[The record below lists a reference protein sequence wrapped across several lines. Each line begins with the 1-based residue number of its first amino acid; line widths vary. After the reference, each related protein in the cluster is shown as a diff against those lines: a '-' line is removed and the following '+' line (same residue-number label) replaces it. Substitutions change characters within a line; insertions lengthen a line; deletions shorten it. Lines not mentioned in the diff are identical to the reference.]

1 MTANTYDPYPVT
13 FGLVGAGGIA
23 QAYGD
28 AFLQSKRADL
38 LAVADVSE
46 NSAGALAQKCEA
58 EAFRTHPEMFDA
70 HPQLDAVLICTPPN
84 THADIAC
91 EALSRGMHVLCE
103 KPLSITS
110 SDARRMA
117 KAAEHND
124 VILTMASKF
133 RYVQDVEI
141 AKNLVDAGK
150 IGEVVLFEN
159 AFTGFVDMSKRW
171 NSVPAISGGGVLID
185 NGTHSLDLT
194 RYFLGPLADLEVV
207 EGLRTQNL
215 PVEETVNICARSRS
229 GAIAQIDLS
238 WTINKAL
245 PHYIRIYG
253 TEGEIFL
260 GWQESKTKAGG
271 RDWEVF
277 GNGYDKTG
285 AFLNQINNFAGAI
298 RGSEELVITAR
309 DGIASVEA
317 VEAAYQSLKKE
328 NFEPIKVAGPPRPV
342 AAQL

>member
-1 MTANTYDPYPVT
+1 MTTNRFSPYPVK

-23 QAYGD
+23 QAYGE
-28 AFLQSKRADL
+28 AFRQSQRASL

-46 NSAGALAQKCEA
+46 PSASALAGTCGA
-58 EAFRTHPEMFDA
+58 SSYRTHTELLEA
-70 HPQLDAVLICTPPN
+70 HPDLDAIIICTPPN

-91 EALSRGMHVLCE
+91 EALSRGIHVLCE
-103 KPLSITS
+103 KPLSVRS

-117 KAAEHND
+117 LTAESNG

-133 RYVQDVEI
+133 RYVEDVEI
-141 AKNLVDAGK
+141 AKNMVDSGR
-150 IGEVVLFEN
+150 IGEIVLFEN
-159 AFTGFVDMSKRW
+159 AFTGFVDMGKRW
-171 NSVPAISGGGVLID
+171 NSIPEISGGGVLID

-194 RYFLGPLADLEVV
+194 RYFLGPIADIEVV

-215 PVEETVNICARSRS
+215 PVEETVNICARSEA

-253 TEGEIFL
+253 TRGEIFL
-260 GWQESKTKAGG
+260 GWQESKVQTDGVWENFGG
-271 RDWEVF
+271 
-277 GNGYDKTG
+277 GYDKTG
-285 AFLNQINNFAGAI
+285 AFANQINNFAGAI
-298 RGSEELVITAR
+298 RGEEELVINAQ

-317 VEAAYQSLKKE
+317 VEAAYHSLEAE
-328 NFEPIKVAGPPRPV
+328 NFEPIAHAKSA
-342 AAQL
+342 

>member
-1 MTANTYDPYPVT
+1 MTTNAFSPYPVN
-13 FGLVGAGGIA
+13 FGLIGAGGIA

-28 AFLQSKRADL
+28 AFIQSKRSEL
-38 LAVADVSE
+38 LAVADVSDT
-46 NSAGALAQKCEA
+46 NAHALAEKCGA
-58 EAFRTHPEMFDA
+58 NAYRTHTEL
-70 HPQLDAVLICTPPN
+70 LDAERDIDAVIICTPPN

-91 EALSRGMHVLCE
+91 EALSRGIHVLCE
-103 KPLSITS
+103 KPLSVTS

-117 KAAEHND
+117 QTAERND

-133 RYVQDVEI
+133 RYVQDVSA
-141 AKNLVDAGK
+141 AKSLVDAGK
-150 IGEVVLFEN
+150 IGDIILFEN

-194 RYFLGPLADLEVV
+194 RYFLGPIADIEVI

-215 PVEETVNICARSRS
+215 PVEETVNICARSQS

-238 WTINKAL
+238 WTINKSL
-245 PHYIRIYG
+245 PHYIRIFG
-253 TEGEIFL
+253 TKGEIFL
-260 GWQESKTKAGG
+260 GWQESKIKTDGE
-271 RDWEVF
+271 WEVF
-277 GNGYDKTG
+277 GTGYDKTG

-298 RGSEELVITAR
+298 RNEEELIITAN

-317 VEAAYQSLKKE
+317 VETAYHSLDRE
-328 NFEPIKVAGPPRPV
+328 NFEPIIQARI
-342 AAQL
+342 A

>member
-1 MTANTYDPYPVT
+1 MTANIFNPYPVN

-28 AFLQSKRADL
+28 AFTQSKRTDL

-46 NSAGALAQKCEA
+46 ENASALAEKCDA
-58 EAFRTHPEMFDA
+58 EAYKTHTAM
-70 HPQLDAVLICTPPN
+70 LDAQPELDAIIICTPPN

-91 EALSRGMHVLCE
+91 EALSRGIHVLCE
-103 KPLSITS
+103 KPLSVTS

-117 KAAEHND
+117 RTAEHNS

-141 AKNLVDAGK
+141 AKNLVDSGK
-150 IGEVVLFEN
+150 IGDIILFEN

-194 RYFLGPLADLEVV
+194 RYFLGPIADIEVI

-215 PVEETVNICARSRS
+215 PVEETVNICARSES

-238 WTINKAL
+238 WTINKSL
-245 PHYIRIYG
+245 PHYIRIFG
-253 TEGEIFL
+253 TKGEIFL
-260 GWQESKTKAGG
+260 GWQESKVKTDG
-271 RDWEVF
+271 DWEVF
-277 GNGYDKTG
+277 GTGYDKTG
-285 AFLNQINNFAGAI
+285 AFLNQINNFAAAI
-298 RGSEELVITAR
+298 RDEEELIITAA

-317 VEAAYQSLKKE
+317 VETAYQSLQKE
-328 NFEPIKVAGPPRPV
+328 NFEPIIRAKFG
-342 AAQL
+342 